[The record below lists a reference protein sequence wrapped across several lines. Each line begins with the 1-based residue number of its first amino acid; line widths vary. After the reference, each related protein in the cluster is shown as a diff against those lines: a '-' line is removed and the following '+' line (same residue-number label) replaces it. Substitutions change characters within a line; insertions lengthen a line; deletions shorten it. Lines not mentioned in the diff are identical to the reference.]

1 MTSGL
6 SPSIA
11 TRLEKVA
18 TDNGFDRELPRS
30 TDWLSFASTQAPLRI
45 WLAVAGER
53 FLAAFSHSNVARS
66 LSAERSIGADGFNP
80 PGAQGAVSASDIP
93 ELHRIVRRAFQLSKS
108 LPDELLHVFEKRTA
122 ALPRT
127 TEVERLVVQRIGQ
140 EVFRGGLI
148 EYWDGRCAITGLAM
162 VALLRASHIKPWALC
177 ISDSERLDVFNGIL
191 LAPHLDAIF
200 DQGLA
205 TIADDGALL
214 LSNLLSVD
222 DRRILGV
229 ERQFRLSRI
238 DDAHRRYL
246 LFHREHVFRRS

>member
-1 MTSGL
+1 
-6 SPSIA
+6 
-11 TRLEKVA
+11 
-18 TDNGFDRELPRS
+18 
-30 TDWLSFASTQAPLRI
+30 
-45 WLAVAGER
+45 
-53 FLAAFSHSNVARS
+53 
-66 LSAERSIGADGFNP
+66 
-80 PGAQGAVSASDIP
+80 
-93 ELHRIVRRAFQLSKS
+93 
-108 LPDELLHVFEKRTA
+108 
-122 ALPRT
+122 
-127 TEVERLVVQRIGQ
+127 
-140 EVFRGGLI
+140 
-148 EYWDGRCAITGLAM
+148 M